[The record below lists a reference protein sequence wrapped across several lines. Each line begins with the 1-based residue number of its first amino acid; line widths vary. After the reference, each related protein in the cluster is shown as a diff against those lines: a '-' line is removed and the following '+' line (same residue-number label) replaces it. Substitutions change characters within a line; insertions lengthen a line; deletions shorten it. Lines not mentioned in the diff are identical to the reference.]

1 MTNREL
7 YIKAVELVGKE
18 VMEVKQRQF
27 LQRIIKKAG
36 KETPPVSPSQRGIEY
51 QEIITYLNNQ
61 TGKQFR
67 WNTPKTKA
75 LMQARLNEG
84 FTVEEFKQVIEIK
97 CKQWLT
103 SDYFNY
109 LRPATLFGSK
119 FEGYLQEWIVFKKK
133 EEYQRKEHLKI
144 NNQKPGIEGN
154 EEAQVSAEDLQKQK
168 EWAELSKKLI
178 AEATKEDWTEYYH
191 QEKLFKKQAYTKGLN
206 DPLVRNLFAYY
217 LKTKKLGVRS
227 EE

>member
-27 LQRIIKKAG
+27 LQRIIKKNQAP
-36 KETPPVSPSQRGIEY
+36 KSPKGDFDKRGMKNEIY
-51 QEIITYLNNQ
+51 QEIITYLNNH
-61 TGKQFR
+61 TGKQFK

-103 SDYFNY
+103 GDYFNY
-109 LRPATLFGSK
+109 LRPATLFGTK

-133 EEYQRKEHLKI
+133 EEYQRKEHEKARRIERGLPDETITQEELKK
-144 NNQKPGIEGN
+144 Q
-154 EEAQVSAEDLQKQK
+154 EEWRK
-168 EWAELSKKLI
+168 LSKELLAK
-178 AEATKEDWTEYYH
+178 A
-191 QEKLFKKQAYTKGLN
+191 
-206 DPLVRNLFAYY
+206 
-217 LKTKKLGVRS
+217 S
-227 EE
+227 EEDYKTFYKQLKPPFKDMAYKRGLKDNLVKLYYIQWLKMNKD